1 MPNNQPLLT
10 PREVAERLGI
20 SVQTLASWRCNS
32 TYPLEFCRIGRLIR
46 YRQEAVE
53 KFIRENT
60 YGNEADGDTTE

>member
-1 MPNNQPLLT
+1 MVFEKLLT
-10 PREVAERLGI
+10 PEEVAELLGV
-20 SVQTLASWRCNS
+20 SKQTLSSWRCNS

-60 YGNEADGDTTE
+60 FGNEADNSSTD